1 MNLYTIL
8 FERLFAFFH
17 RGAST
22 NPSHEKFDGAVLTC
36 TIISCLIFINLLSV
50 MHIIRLSFSTEL
62 KIKASYAI
70 GTIIILITLNFLYF
84 LRQKKYL
91 LVSSFV
97 KSLPQ
102 QKRSTYSI
110 ITVIYSLGS
119 IGLFFLLLC
128 IGK

>member
-1 MNLYTIL
+1 MNLYDIL

-36 TIISCLIFINLLSV
+36 TIISCLVFINLLTV

-62 KIKASYAI
+62 KIKVSYAI
-70 GTIIILITLNFLYF
+70 VTILILITLNLLYF
-84 LRQKKYL
+84 LRQKRYL
-91 LVSSFV
+91 EISSFV
-97 KSLPQ
+97 TSLTKE
-102 QKRSTYSI
+102 KRTAYTI
-110 ITVIYSLGS
+110 MTWIYSLGS
-119 IGLFFLLLC
+119 IGLFFFLLS